1 MTARDKLLA
10 VLVAVLWGVN
20 FLAVRV
26 GLDHFP
32 PFFLAALRYL
42 VLAVPV
48 ILFVPR
54 PRVPLRWLLGYGLG
68 FGTVQFALLFLAI
81 DQGMPSGLSSVVVQA
96 AAPFTVLLGALLL
109 KERVSGRQLAG
120 IGLAVL
126 GMAVIAVDRARTAP
140 LLPVVLTVLAAL
152 GWAFGNLSSRQA
164 KPESPL
170 RFALWMAVVPPVPL
184 LTLSAVMEGPGTGWR
199 ALWTSFSAE
208 GWPSLAAL
216 VYIAVLGSVVGSGI
230 WTALL
235 KRHPAGVVAPFS
247 MLVPVVGMAGAWLA
261 LDEQPTGWAVA
272 GGLAVVGGVLTGTGW
287 LPGFLHDRFPGTAAA
302 PAPRRARGRSRMVR
316 CLLRREAEGSWEAGT
331 SQETDASQET
341 QRS

>member
-1 MTARDKLLA
+1 MTARDRMLA
-10 VLVAVLWGVN
+10 VLVAVLWGLN

-48 ILFVPR
+48 VLFVPR
-54 PRVPLRWLLGYGLG
+54 PGVPLRWLLGYGLG
-68 FGTVQFALLFLAI
+68 FGVAQFALLFLAI
-81 DQGMPSGLSSVVVQA
+81 EQGMPSGLASVVVQA
-96 AAPFTVLLGALLL
+96 SAPFTVLLGALLL
-109 KERVSGRQLAG
+109 RERVTGRQLAG

-140 LLPVVLTVLAAL
+140 LLPLVLTVLAAL
-152 GWAFGNLSSRQA
+152 GWAFGNLASRQA
-164 KPESPL
+164 KPEYPL

-184 LTLSAVMEGPGTGWR
+184 LALSAVMEGPGTGWR
-199 ALWTSFSAE
+199 ALGAAFGPD
-208 GWPSLAAL
+208 GWPSLVAL

-235 KRHPAGVVAPFS
+235 KRYPAGVVAPFS

-261 LDEQPTGWAVA
+261 LDERPTGWAV
-272 GGLAVVGGVLTGTGW
+272 GGGIAVVAGVLLGTGW
-287 LPGFLHDRFPGTAAA
+287 LPGFLRERTGRPAVSPPVR
-302 PAPRRARGRSRMVR
+302 PAPPRRPSAPEGRSPSP
-316 CLLRREAEGSWEAGT
+316 G
-331 SQETDASQET
+331 
-341 QRS
+341 